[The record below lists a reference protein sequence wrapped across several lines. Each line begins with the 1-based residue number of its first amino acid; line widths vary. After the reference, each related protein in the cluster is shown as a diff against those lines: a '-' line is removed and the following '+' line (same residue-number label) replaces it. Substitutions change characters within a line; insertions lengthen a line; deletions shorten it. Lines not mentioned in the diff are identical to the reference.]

1 MSQKVSPIL
10 FNNTI
15 YNNSKWY
22 NKINNKFALNEDLQI
37 REIINILFKNN
48 VNYQYLFIDKIVIY
62 KYYSKIKIYIY
73 FFCNLNYLKKNLILR
88 KKNYLNII
96 YIYYKY
102 LEILNIKKIEIIK
115 ILSNLKYKYSNIY
128 IYYKNINYKY
138 NSLLKINS
146 IINSKKNIILPNYKY
161 NLYKLQYNNQ
171 NISYKTTN
179 ANFNKLNFNN
189 KNLKKK
195 RKTFANKRFSKLN
208 RYYSNLKYF
217 KTIRFILYNICYN
230 KSFLNKVSASN
241 LINIIYYEL
250 DKLDNAS
257 KSYNFLFYNIFNLIR
272 TQLLIY
278 LKDNNC
284 KIKGIRIQVKGRYF
298 LTKRKRI
305 FIFNLGNLNV
315 NKINYNKDY
324 YCLHLVKSTGISS
337 IKIWLSYKN

>member
-48 VNYQYLFIDKIVIY
+48 INTQYLFVDKIVIY

-73 FFCNLNYLKKNLILR
+73 FFCNLNYLKKNLILQ

-96 YIYYKY
+96 YLYYKY
-102 LEILNIKKIEIIK
+102 LEVLNIKKIEIIK
-115 ILSNLKYKYSNIY
+115 ILSNLKYHYSNIF

-138 NSLLKINS
+138 NSLYKFNFILK
-146 IINSKKNIILPNYKY
+146 KKKMNISTYNY
-161 NLYKLQYNNQ
+161 NLYKITCNNNIPVIYN
-171 NISYKTTN
+171 SKSSKMYKSHYN
-179 ANFNKLNFNN
+179 Y
-189 KNLKKK
+189 KNLTKK
-195 RKTFANKRFSKLN
+195 RKIFVNKRFLKLN

-230 KSFLNKVSASN
+230 KAFLTKISASN

-272 TQLLIY
+272 SQLLIY

-284 KIKGIRIQVKGRYF
+284 QIKGIRIQVKGRYF

-324 YCLHLVKSTGISS
+324 YCLHLIKSTGTSS
-337 IKIWLSYKN
+337 IKIWLNYKN

>member
-37 REIINILFKNN
+37 KEIINILFKNN
-48 VNYQYLFIDKIVIY
+48 VNTQYLFIDKIVIY

-73 FFCNLNYLKKNLILR
+73 FFCNFNYLKKNLILR

-102 LEILNIKKIEIIK
+102 LEMLNIKKIEIIK
-115 ILSNLKYKYSNIY
+115 ILSNLKYKYLNIY

-138 NSLLKINS
+138 NSLMKLNS
-146 IINSKKNIILPNYKY
+146 IVNKKKILKMPIYKY
-161 NLYKLQYNNQ
+161 NLYQLTLNNCIVHTKNL
-171 NISYKTTN
+171 NIYKMASN
-179 ANFNKLNFNN
+179 S

-195 RKTFANKRFSKLN
+195 RKMFSHKHFFKLN
-208 RYYSNLKYF
+208 RYYSTFKYF

-230 KSFLNKVSASN
+230 KSFLTKVSASN

-284 KIKGIRIQVKGRYF
+284 QIKGIRIQIKGRYF

-315 NKINYNKDY
+315 NKINYIIDY
-324 YCLHLVKSTGISS
+324 YCLHLIKSTGTSS
-337 IKIWLSYKN
+337 IKIWLNYKN